1 MKRVIATVNAKNK
14 YEAIVALKRLLKEV
28 KKYDKDAVVHEDII
42 ERD

>member
-14 YEAIVALKRLLKEV
+14 YETIVALKRLLKEV
-28 KKYDKDAVVHEDII
+28 KKYDKDTVIHEDIV